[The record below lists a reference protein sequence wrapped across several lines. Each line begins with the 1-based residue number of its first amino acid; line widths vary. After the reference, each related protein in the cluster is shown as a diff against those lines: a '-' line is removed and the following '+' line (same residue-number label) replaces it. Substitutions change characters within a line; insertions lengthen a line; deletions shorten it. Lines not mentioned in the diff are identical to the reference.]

1 VAESGG
7 YVQAVSIRATALTSP
22 ILLAVALL
30 TSCASDPGSTTATT
44 ASSAQPSSTARS
56 SETAPSKPASSKPTA
71 SEASP
76 SKAAPSAV
84 PPAVPASYVFPVA
97 SRSAQ
102 FGRTHHDYP
111 ATDIFAPCGSAARAV
126 TAGVVTEVYRT
137 DDWTVRENGGATRGG
152 LSVSIVG
159 TDGVRYYGSHLKSV
173 VKGIVPGHRVR
184 EGETLGLVGHTGSAR
199 STPCHLHFGISPPCA
214 TGDWWNRRGV
224 LSPYPFLTS
233 WQGAGQRS
241 PVKAVAA
248 WKAAHGC
255 PTKAPK

>member
-1 VAESGG
+1 
-7 YVQAVSIRATALTSP
+7 
-22 ILLAVALL
+22 
-30 TSCASDPGSTTATT
+30 
-44 ASSAQPSSTARS
+44 
-56 SETAPSKPASSKPTA
+56 
-71 SEASP
+71 
-76 SKAAPSAV
+76 
-84 PPAVPASYVFPVA
+84 
-97 SRSAQ
+97 
-102 FGRTHHDYP
+102 
-111 ATDIFAPCGSAARAV
+111 V
-126 TAGVVTEVYRT
+126 TAGVVTEVSRT

-184 EGETLGLVGHTGSAR
+184 KGETLGLVGHTGSAR

-214 TGDWWNRRGV
+214 TRDWWNRRGV

-255 PTKAPK
+255 PTKAPRG